1 MTFAHMMQLLPGALL
16 VLATLAPVNANGETL
31 VKLTTPRGVSQS
43 FLLIKPDT
51 PPTAAVILF
60 AGGHGALGLSGSGQ
74 MRWGAGNF
82 LVRTRDKFA
91 SHDLMVAVMDAPADQ
106 QSGMNAI
113 FRMGSAHAGDI
124 GAVAARLRAEA
135 NVPVWLVGTSMGT
148 FSAAGGALGA
158 KGIDGVVLTSTI
170 TRAQPQ
176 WLIADSH
183 PHGVAS
189 MNLPRIT
196 VPALIMSHRHDGCSI
211 TPAADAPKLKAR
223 LTAAKPA
230 EIVVLDGG
238 APPISSPCEAKSQHG
253 FLGIEDEAVAAIA
266 RFIKAHP
273 RA

>member
-1 MTFAHMMQLLPGALL
+1 MTFTHISQLLTGAML
-16 VLATLAPVNANGETL
+16 VVIGLAPASASEETL
-31 VKLTTPRGVSQS
+31 VKLKTPRGVSQS
-43 FLLIKPDT
+43 FLLIKPDK
-51 PPTAAVILF
+51 PPAAAVILF
-60 AGGHGALGLSGSGQ
+60 AGGHGALKLSSAGRMGWGS
-74 MRWGAGNF
+74 GNF
-82 LVRTRDKFA
+82 LVRTRDTFVR
-91 SHDLMVAVMDAPADQ
+91 HGLMVAVMDAPADQ
-106 QSGMNAI
+106 QNGMNAI
-113 FRMGSAHAGDI
+113 FRMGTSHAGDI

-148 FSAAGGALGA
+148 FSAAGGAIGA
-158 KGIDGVVLTSTI
+158 KGIDGLVLTSTI
-170 TRAQPQ
+170 TRAQPS
-176 WLIADSH
+176 WLIANSH

-196 VPALIMSHRHDGCSI
+196 VPTLIMSHRHDGCSI

-223 LTAAKPA
+223 LTAARPA

-253 FLGIEDEAVAAIA
+253 FLGIEDEAIGTIA